1 MEGQSLPFLLLSLPP
16 PFRVP
21 AGHQAPCWET
31 VVNSALLP
39 GSHSVAGD
47 TVHRAG
53 TLPPWAQSPLMP
65 CHVLNNVRTKELIL
79 AVSGPCGWGSGVT
92 LDREGRK
99 DLWSEGMEV

>member
-1 MEGQSLPFLLLSLPP
+1 MRTQDVEGQSLPLLLLSLLL

-21 AGHQAPCWET
+21 TGHQAPCWET

-53 TLPPWAQSPLMP
+53 MLP
-65 CHVLNNVRTKELIL
+65 R
-79 AVSGPCGWGSGVT
+79 
-92 LDREGRK
+92 GRK
-99 DLWSEGMEV
+99 VL